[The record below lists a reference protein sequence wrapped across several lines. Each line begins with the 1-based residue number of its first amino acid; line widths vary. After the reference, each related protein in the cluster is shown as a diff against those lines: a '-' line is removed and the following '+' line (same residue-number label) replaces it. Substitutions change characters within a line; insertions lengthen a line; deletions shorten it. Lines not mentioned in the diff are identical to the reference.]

1 MKCPVSKREGEKEEE
16 GRADDDDDPAPRA
29 RRPRALFLS
38 RSKYSYRRQCDCQP
52 MYRYA
57 VQEDKAI
64 RGGAEYFYSP
74 RGGARRTPSGLHTHT
89 SVHIIQPGGAQN
101 TPGR

>member
-38 RSKYSYRRQCDCQP
+38 LDPQSAAEGSATVNLCNGRQ
-52 MYRYA
+52 YKRIRY
-57 VQEDKAI
+57 
-64 RGGAEYFYSP
+64 
-74 RGGARRTPSGLHTHT
+74 
-89 SVHIIQPGGAQN
+89 
-101 TPGR
+101 